1 MSQMQPDPRRRDGT
15 GIKLSLTT
23 DVERATAERDRNAQS
38 NEDERNGSDQG
49 SRGECIP
56 GAECATEQRRERHSG
71 IVSGQVQTS
80 GQQGQPDEDCG
91 KGPP

>member
-1 MSQMQPDPRRRDGT
+1 MQPDPRSRDGT

-23 DVERATAERDRNAQS
+23 DVERATAERDRDPQS

-49 SRGECIP
+49 GRDECIP
-56 GAECATEQRRERHSG
+56 GAECAIEQRRQRNSG

-80 GQQGQPDEDCG
+80 SQQNQPDQDCS
-91 KGPP
+91 KCPP